1 MFHGLNIGANFT
13 ITRLNFIMG
22 EDPERSEIVFV
33 KKNMCILFIFT
44 LIKNNLNCE
53 IKMAFLIKI

>member
-1 MFHGLNIGANFT
+1 
-13 ITRLNFIMG
+13 MG